1 MNEKTVVEVLQKAR
15 ALISKPENW
24 CQHVSKQRNN
34 TGAMSYCVMGAVN
47 EASHWHCVVS
57 FEPEIHLACV
67 LALRDAG
74 GFSPIMTIPKYNDTH
89 THAEVLALF
98 DKAIAAN
105 Q

>member
-24 CQHVSKQRNN
+24 CQHVFKQRNN
-34 TGAMSYCVMGAVN
+34 TGAMSYCAMGAVN
-47 EASHWHCVVS
+47 EASRWH
-57 FEPEIHLACV
+57 PEIHPACV

-74 GFSPIMTIPKYNDTH
+74 GFSPIMTIPRYNDTH

-105 Q
+105 K